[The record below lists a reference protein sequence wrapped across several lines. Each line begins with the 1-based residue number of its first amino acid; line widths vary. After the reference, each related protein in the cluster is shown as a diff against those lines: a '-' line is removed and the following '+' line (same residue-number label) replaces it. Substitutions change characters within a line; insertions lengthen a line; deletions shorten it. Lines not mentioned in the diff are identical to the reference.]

1 MKIPFAP
8 PLINEAVIKE
18 VTDTLYGGWI
28 TSGPRVRLLETM
40 LQTFTQLP
48 ACICVNSWT
57 SGAQL
62 VLKWWGVGPGDEVIV
77 PAYTYA
83 ATALVVL
90 HAGATPVMVDVNE
103 DFTMDPTLLRQA
115 ITSKTKAIIPVDFAG
130 WPCDY
135 ATIRNILQEPAIQA
149 LFKPANQRQQT
160 LGKPL
165 LMADA
170 AHSLGATYRDRP
182 AGLQA
187 DIAVYSLH
195 AVKNITTAEGGVIGL
210 NLPSSFSSEEVHHW
224 MKVNSLN
231 GQTRDAFEKTQGRSW
246 RYDIVSDGLKVNMP
260 DVCAAIG
267 LAQLREYGQSL
278 LPRRRNIAW
287 RYYEELKRYPWAGL
301 PPLESTVAESA
312 YHIFPLCIGGITE
325 AQRDELIDAIQEKGV
340 SVNVH
345 FIPLPLLSLFREK
358 GYSID
363 DYPVSYAKFSSEIT
377 LPVYPQ
383 LSDAEIDYVVSTV
396 VQAYNVVTGNRA
408 PG

>member
-1 MKIPFAP
+1 MID
-8 PLINEAVIKE
+8 EAVIKE
-18 VTDTLYGGWI
+18 VTDTLYSGWI
-28 TSGPRVRLLETM
+28 TSGPKVRLLESM
-40 LQTFTQLP
+40 LQAFTQLP
-48 ACICVNSWT
+48 ACVCVNSWT

-62 VLKWWGVGPGDEVIV
+62 VLKWWGVGPGDEVII

-103 DFTMDPTLLRQA
+103 DFAMDPSLLRQA
-115 ITSKTKAIIPVDFAG
+115 ITPKTKAIIPVDFAG

-135 ATIRNILQEPAIQA
+135 ETIRNILREPGIKG
-149 LFKPANQRQQT
+149 LFKPANQRQQA
-160 LGKPL
+160 LGMPL

-170 AHSLGATYRDRP
+170 AHSLGATYKDRP

-210 NLPSSFSSEEVHHW
+210 NLPPPFSNQEVHHW

-231 GQTRDAFEKTQGRSW
+231 GQTRDAFAKTQGGSW

-267 LAQLREYGQSL
+267 IAQLREYGQSW
-278 LPRRRNIAW
+278 LPQRRSIAR
-287 RYYEELKRYPWAGL
+287 RYHEALKRYPWAGL
-301 PPLESTVAESA
+301 PPLESTMAESA
-312 YHIFPLCIGGITE
+312 YHIFPLCIKGITE
-325 AQRDELIDAIQEKGV
+325 ALRDELIDAIQEKGV

-363 DYPVSYAKFSSEIT
+363 DYPVSYAKFASEIT

-396 VQAYNVVTGNRA
+396 VQAYNGVTGNRA
-408 PG
+408 SG

>member
-18 VTDTLYGGWI
+18 VTDTLASGWI
-28 TSGPRVRLLETM
+28 TSGPKVRLLESLLTGY
-40 LQTFTQLP
+40 TQLP
-48 ACICVNSWT
+48 ACVCVNSWT

-62 VLKWWGVGPGDEVIV
+62 ALKWWGVGPGDEVII

-90 HAGATPVMVDVNE
+90 HAGAIPVMVDINE
-103 DFTMDPTLLRQA
+103 DFTMEPSLLRQA
-115 ITSKTKAIIPVDFAG
+115 LSPRTKAIIPVDFAG

-135 ATIRNILQEPAIQA
+135 TSIRNMLREPGIRSLFRPSTARQQA
-149 LFKPANQRQQT
+149 LGR
-160 LGKPL
+160 PL

-170 AHSLGATYRDRP
+170 AHSLGATYQNRP

-210 NLPSSFSSEEVHHW
+210 NLPAPFNNQEVQHW
-224 MKVNSLN
+224 MKINSLN
-231 GQTRDAFEKTQGRSW
+231 GQTRDAFEKAQGRSW

-267 LAQLREYGQSL
+267 IAQLREYDQSL
-278 LPRRRNIAW
+278 LPQRQKIARR
-287 RYYEELKRYPWAGL
+287 YSEELGRYPWAQL
-301 PPLESTVAESA
+301 PPLRSAMAESA
-312 YHIFPLCIGGITE
+312 CHIFPLCIKGVTE
-325 AQRDELIDAIQEKGV
+325 VLRDELIDLIQEKGV

-345 FIPLPLLSLFREK
+345 FIPLPLLTLFREK

-363 DYPVSYAKFSSEIT
+363 KYPVSYAKFAAEIS
-377 LPVYPQ
+377 LPIYPQ
-383 LSDAEIDYVVSTV
+383 LSDMEVDHVLSAL
-396 VQAYNVVTGNRA
+396 VQAYNTVTGSKA
-408 PG
+408 SG

>member
-18 VTDTLYGGWI
+18 VTDTLASGWI
-28 TSGPRVRLLETM
+28 TTGPKVRLLESLLREYTR
-40 LQTFTQLP
+40 LP
-48 ACICVNSWT
+48 ACVCVNSWT

-62 VLKWWGVGPGDEVIV
+62 TLKWWGVGPGDEVIV

-90 HAGATPVMVDVNE
+90 HTGATPVMVDINE
-103 DFTMDPTLLRQA
+103 DFVMDPSLLRRA
-115 ITSKTKAIIPVDFAG
+115 ITTKTKAIIPVDFAG

-135 ATIRNILQEPAIQA
+135 RTIRDILQEPDIRA
-149 LFKPANQRQQT
+149 LFKPSTARQQA
-160 LGKPL
+160 LGRPL

-170 AHSLGATYRDRP
+170 AHSLGATYEDGP

-210 NLPSSFSSEEVHHW
+210 NLPAPFSNQEIQHW
-224 MKVNSLN
+224 MKINSLN

-267 LAQLREYGQSL
+267 IAQLKEYDQSL
-278 LPRRRNIAW
+278 LPQRKKIAR
-287 RYYEELKRYPWAGL
+287 RYYEELERYPWAQL
-301 PPLESTVAESA
+301 PPLQSTLAESA
-312 YHIFPLCIGGITE
+312 CHIFPLCIKGVTE
-325 AQRDELIDAIQEKGV
+325 ALRDELIDLIQDKGV
-340 SVNVH
+340 AVNVH
-345 FIPLPLLSLFREK
+345 FVPLPLLTLFREK

-363 DYPVSYAKFSSEIT
+363 KYPVSYAKFATEIS
-377 LPVYPQ
+377 LPIYPQ
-383 LSDAEIDYVVSTV
+383 LSDAEIAYIGFTV
-396 VQAYNVVTGNRA
+396 VQAYNAVTGKRA
-408 PG
+408 SG

>member
-8 PLINEAVIKE
+8 PMINEAVIKE
-18 VTDTLYGGWI
+18 VTDTLASGWI
-28 TSGPRVRLLETM
+28 TSGPKVRLLESL
-40 LQTFTQLP
+40 LQEYTQLP
-48 ACICVNSWT
+48 ACVCVNSWT
-57 SGAQL
+57 SGARL

-83 ATALVVL
+83 ATALAVL
-90 HAGATPVMVDVNE
+90 HAGATPVMVDVND
-103 DFTMDPTLLRQA
+103 DFVMDACLLRRA

-135 ATIRNILQEPAIQA
+135 AAIRNILWEPDTNA
-149 LFKPANQRQQT
+149 LFKPTSQRQQA
-160 LGKPL
+160 LGRPL

-170 AHSLGATYRDRP
+170 AHSLGATYLDGP

-210 NLPSSFSSEEVHHW
+210 NLPAPFSNEEVRHW
-224 MKVNSLN
+224 MKINSLN
-231 GQTRDAFEKTQGRSW
+231 GQTRDAFEKTQGGAW

-267 LAQLREYGQSL
+267 IAQLREYGRSL
-278 LPRRRNIAW
+278 LPRRQKIAL
-287 RYYEELKRYPWAGL
+287 RYCEELKRYPWACL
-301 PPLESTVAESA
+301 PPLESIVAQSA
-312 YHIFPLCIGGITE
+312 YHIFPLCIKGVTE
-325 AQRDELIDAIQEKGV
+325 AMRDEIIDIIQEKGV

-345 FIPLPLLSLFREK
+345 FIPLPLLTLFREK

-363 DYPVSYAKFSSEIT
+363 DYPVSYAKFATEIT
-377 LPVYPQ
+377 LPIYPQ
-383 LSDAEIDYVVSTV
+383 LSDAEIDYILSIL
-396 VQAYNVVTGNRA
+396 VQAYIAVTGNKTS
-408 PG
+408 G